1 MTQPFD
7 LEKYKAEQDRARELG
22 FDYAVIRNIIL
33 HANSDFEDGISM
45 GKAIELIREIGLQAV
60 DKAVTEDRA
69 AMVAWLRK
77 EAVSHRRD
85 GFPIASYTMEERA
98 DAIERGEHRSEE
110 NQTLK
115 ETLTKPRQDGIID
128 QMGRKLPLPDHH
140 KDCPHGQN
148 GWAMCTC
155 EELKSRDIRNA
166 KALDGVFDDLM
177 DDDEGPKKCLHGNL
191 ECKRCNPT
199 RAIKTPEGNPFLP
212 AADFSRIRIEDNKEC
227 GHSEC
232 NYQRRTGR
240 TTAMVIKALEFVI
253 VDHDS
258 RVIIE
263 AHNNRMKK
271 VIREWLKHY
280 ADELGVSHGD
290 LGRIIVREPG
300 EYSPGG
306 ALTLRDNALDDA
318 KSFKDLVDEGQE
330 LRKKFD
336 KDTAGMRG
344 APNCP
349 KCGDTGLIS
358 YGPGT
363 RGMKRCDCQ
372 TRRLV
377 EEDEFT
383 RVMNETY
390 EHLPPRPRDP
400 RQDLKPGDHVR
411 FEIEGIIKERQSAGI
426 FQDED
431 GDFEPI
437 QYAIKD
443 SINGKTYYVG
453 YHQITKKIGSVE

>member
-1 MTQPFD
+1 MTISCPNCGVAGPNLNCNLHPMPKFGNMTNPCKEIPQPIID
-7 LEKYKAEQDRARELG
+7 EEKRWLFAETAGLSLRLRTAE
-22 FDYAVIRNIIL
+22 L
-33 HANSDFEDGISM
+33 HAHTMEAKIL
-45 GKAIELIREIGLQAV
+45 ELQAAGV
-60 DKAVTEDRA
+60 
-69 AMVAWLRK
+69 
-77 EAVSHRRD
+77 
-85 GFPIASYTMEERA
+85 
-98 DAIERGEHRSEE
+98 
-110 NQTLK
+110 
-115 ETLTKPRQDGIID
+115 ID
-128 QMGRKLPLPDHH
+128 HMGRKLPLPGHH

-155 EELKSRDIRNA
+155 EELEARDVRNA
-166 KALDGVFDDLM
+166 KAFDRVFDDL
-177 DDDEGPKKCLHGNL
+177 
-191 ECKRCNPT
+191 
-199 RAIKTPEGNPFLP
+199 I
-212 AADFSRIRIEDNKEC
+212 
-227 GHSEC
+227 
-232 NYQRRTGR
+232 
-240 TTAMVIKALEFVI
+240 
-253 VDHDS
+253 
-258 RVIIE
+258 
-263 AHNNRMKK
+263 
-271 VIREWLKHY
+271 
-280 ADELGVSHGD
+280 
-290 LGRIIVREPG
+290 
-300 EYSPGG
+300 
-306 ALTLRDNALDDA
+306 
-318 KSFKDLVDEGQE
+318 DEGQE

-372 TRRLV
+372 IQRLV

-443 SINGKTYYVG
+443 SINGMTYYVG

>member
-1 MTQPFD
+1 
-7 LEKYKAEQDRARELG
+7 
-22 FDYAVIRNIIL
+22 
-33 HANSDFEDGISM
+33 
-45 GKAIELIREIGLQAV
+45 
-60 DKAVTEDRA
+60 
-69 AMVAWLRK
+69 
-77 EAVSHRRD
+77 
-85 GFPIASYTMEERA
+85 
-98 DAIERGEHRSEE
+98 
-110 NQTLK
+110 
-115 ETLTKPRQDGIID
+115 
-128 QMGRKLPLPDHH
+128 
-140 KDCPHGQN
+140 
-148 GWAMCTC
+148 
-155 EELKSRDIRNA
+155 
-166 KALDGVFDDLM
+166 
-177 DDDEGPKKCLHGNL
+177 
-191 ECKRCNPT
+191 
-199 RAIKTPEGNPFLP
+199 
-212 AADFSRIRIEDNKEC
+212 
-227 GHSEC
+227 
-232 NYQRRTGR
+232 
-240 TTAMVIKALEFVI
+240 MVIEALEFVI
-253 VDHDS
+253 VDHDG
-258 RVIIE
+258 RVIID
-263 AHNNRMKK
+263 AHDNRMKK

-280 ADELGVSHGD
+280 ADELGVGHGD

-306 ALTLRDNALDDA
+306 ALTLRDNAFDDT

-372 TRRLV
+372 TQRLV

-400 RQDLKPGDHVR
+400 RQDLEPGDHVR

-431 GDFEPI
+431 GNDFEPI

-443 SINGKTYYVG
+443 SINRMTYYVG
-453 YHQITKKIGSVE
+453 YHQITKKIGSAE